1 MDFLLET
8 ETFFRKEGFDLHLEK
23 SSDEFPFGCLLVNLG
38 EDKQERERM
47 LVITSEEQ
55 VLDDSKEARFIRV
68 QLQFSLPFQFQLDA
82 RGELYSLLFFLN
94 RSLDLPGFEVDEL
107 NDRVVFSYVWFGKN
121 EPMDE
126 MLLWGIF
133 GQILMIADGY
143 SDVIEDVAT
152 GKKTFVNVLEEIHEL
167 LPQA

>member
-1 MDFLLET
+1 
-8 ETFFRKEGFDLHLEK
+8 
-23 SSDEFPFGCLLVNLG
+23 
-38 EDKQERERM
+38 
-47 LVITSEEQ
+47 
-55 VLDDSKEARFIRV
+55 
-68 QLQFSLPFQFQLDA
+68 
-82 RGELYSLLFFLN
+82 
-94 RSLDLPGFEVDEL
+94 LDLPGFEVDEL